1 MITFKEWIQNKHPSF
16 IVEGTNPGAKTGLY
30 PLGYGGIGL
39 YPPQWYLTRSAD
51 AIFYM
56 SIDDRICKNYDGG
69 KFSIKHIEKSP
80 PSSMN
85 SGDKGSWDIS
95 HLKGKPSHPQN
106 KNYAANYGE
115 KAPWDITKL
124 KGGDKSYKG
133 HEEYIPK
140 QGDKGGIWDIKHL
153 PS

>member
-16 IVEGTNPGAKTGLY
+16 IAEGTNPGAKTGLY

-39 YPPQWYLTRSAD
+39 YPPQWYPTRSAD

-56 SIDDRICKNYDGG
+56 SIDDRICKNSDGG
-69 KFSIKHIEKSP
+69 KFSIKHIPGSP

-124 KGGDKSYKG
+124 KGGNSYKG
-133 HEEYIPK
+133 HEEFIPK
-140 QGDKGGIWDIKHL
+140 QGDSGGIWDIKHI